1 MSRELVRFPIKN
13 SSSNSFIEGNLTIPD
28 NPIGIVVFAHGSGS
42 SKNSKRNQLVS
53 EKLNK
58 NNIATLLFD
67 LLSDEEQAFD
77 SQLENMISKMP
88 GVVLNKFNISLLTKR
103 LSMATDWILSN
114 PHTEK
119 LQVSY
124 FASSTGGAA
133 ALMAACRYS
142 RYNIVSIVIRSGR
155 TDLVENQFL
164 EQMVSPCL
172 FIVGSREKSLIK
184 ISKETMKK
192 MRNLKEKKHRII
204 EGASHL
210 FEEEGTMQ
218 SVAEVA
224 TQWVTRHFTSLINTN
239 SIGK

>member
-1 MSRELVRFPIKN
+1 MSGELVKFQINN
-13 SSSNSFIEGNLTIPD
+13 SNSNSFIEGNLAMPD

-77 SQLENMISKMP
+77 SQLEKMTSKIP
-88 GVVLNKFNISLLTKR
+88 GVVLNKFNLTLLTKR
-103 LSMATDWILSN
+103 LSMATDWVLSN
-114 PHTEK
+114 PHTGK
-119 LQVSY
+119 LQLSY

-133 ALMAACRYS
+133 ALMAACL
-142 RYNIVSIVIRSGR
+142 YNIVSIVMRSGR

-172 FIVGSREKSLIK
+172 FIVGSREKSIVK
-184 ISKETMKK
+184 INKETIKK
-192 MRNLKEKKHRII
+192 LKNSKEKKLSII

-210 FEEEGTMQ
+210 FEEEETIQ
-218 SVAEVA
+218 EAAEVA
-224 TQWVTRHFTSLINTN
+224 SEWLSRHFRFPCV
-239 SIGK
+239 

>member
-1 MSRELVRFPIKN
+1 LLGELVRFPINN
-13 SSSNSFIEGNLTIPD
+13 SNSNSFIEGNLVIPD

-77 SQLENMISKMP
+77 LQLEKMTSKIP
-88 GVVLNKFNISLLTKR
+88 GALLNKFNLSLVTKR
-103 LSMATDWILSN
+103 LSMATDWVLNN

-119 LQVSY
+119 LQLSY

-133 ALMAACRYS
+133 ALMVACL
-142 RYNIVSIVIRSGR
+142 YNIVSIVIRSGR
-155 TDLVENQFL
+155 TDLVANQFL
-164 EQMVSPCL
+164 DQIVSPCL
-172 FIVGSREKSLIK
+172 FVVGSREKSLVK
-184 ISKETMKK
+184 ISKETIKR
-192 MRNLKEKKHRII
+192 MRNSKEKKLNII

-218 SVAEVA
+218 AVTEVA
-224 TQWVTRHFTSLINTN
+224 AQWLTSHFMLYASRNNL
-239 SIGK
+239 GQ

>member
-1 MSRELVRFPIKN
+1 MLLGELVRFPIKN
-13 SSSNSFIEGNLTIPD
+13 SNSNSFIEGNLVIPA

-42 SKNSKRNQLVS
+42 SKSSKRNQLVS

-67 LLSDEEQAFD
+67 LLSDEEQEFD
-77 SQLENMISKMP
+77 TQLENLIYKIP
-88 GVVLNKFNISLLTKR
+88 GAVLNKFNVSLLTKR
-103 LSMATDWILSN
+103 LSMATDWVLSN

-119 LQVSY
+119 LQLSY

-133 ALMAACRYS
+133 ALMAAR

-164 EQMVSPCL
+164 EQIVSPCL
-172 FIVGSREKSLIK
+172 FVVGSGEKSVVK
-184 ISKETMKK
+184 ISKDTMKK
-192 MRNLKEKKHRII
+192 MRNSKEKKLSII

-218 SVAEVA
+218 AVAEVA
-224 TQWVTRHFTSLINTN
+224 TQWLTRHFTLRINTN
-239 SIGK
+239 SIDK

>member
-1 MSRELVRFPIKN
+1 MLQGELVRFPIKN
-13 SSSNSFIEGNLTIPD
+13 SNSNSFIEGNLVIPD

-58 NNIATLLFD
+58 NNIGTLLFD
-67 LLSDEEQAFD
+67 LLSDDEQAFD
-77 SQLENMISKMP
+77 SQVEKMTSKIP

-103 LSMATDWILSN
+103 LSMATDWVLSN
-114 PHTEK
+114 THTAK
-119 LQVSY
+119 LQLSY

-133 ALMAACRYS
+133 ALMAAC

-164 EQMVSPCL
+164 EQIVSSCL
-172 FIVGSREKSLIK
+172 FVVGSGEKSVVK
-184 ISKETMKK
+184 ISKDTMNK
-192 MRNLKEKKHRII
+192 MRNSNEKKLSII

-210 FEEEGTMQ
+210 FVEEGTMHD
-218 SVAEVA
+218 VAEIA
-224 TQWVTRHFTSLINTN
+224 TLWITRHFSLRINTN
-239 SIGK
+239 SIDK

>member
-1 MSRELVRFPIKN
+1 LLGELVRFPINN
-13 SSSNSFIEGNLTIPD
+13 SKSNSFIEGNLVIPD
-28 NPIGIVVFAHGSGS
+28 NPIGIVLFAHGSGS

-58 NNIATLLFD
+58 KNIATLLFD

-77 SQLENMISKMP
+77 SQIEKMTSKIP

-103 LSMATDWILSN
+103 LSMATEWVVSN

-119 LQVSY
+119 LQLGY

-133 ALMAACRYS
+133 ALMAACRYD
-142 RYNIVSIVIRSGR
+142 IVSIVTRSGR

-164 EQMVSPCL
+164 EQIVSPCL
-172 FIVGSREKSLIK
+172 FVVGSREKSLIK
-184 ISKETMKK
+184 ISKGIMKK
-192 MRNLKEKKHRII
+192 MRNSKEKKLNII

-218 SVAEVA
+218 EVAEIA
-224 TQWVTRHFTSLINTN
+224 TLWITRNFTLHIKTN
-239 SIGK
+239 SIGM

>member
-1 MSRELVRFPIKN
+1 MLGELVRFPIKN
-13 SSSNSFIEGNLTIPD
+13 SNSNSFIEGNLVIPD
-28 NPIGIVVFAHGSGS
+28 NAIGIVVFAHGSGS

-58 NNIATLLFD
+58 NNIATLLLD

-77 SQLENMISKMP
+77 SQIEKMTSKIP
-88 GVVLNKFNISLLTKR
+88 GAVLNKFNVSLLTKR
-103 LSMATDWILSN
+103 LSMATEWVMSN

-119 LQVSY
+119 LQLSY

-133 ALMAACRYS
+133 ALMAACRY
-142 RYNIVSIVIRSGR
+142 NLVSIVIRSGR

-164 EQMVSPCL
+164 EQIVSPCL
-172 FIVGSREKSLIK
+172 FVVGSGEKSVVK

-192 MRNLKEKKHRII
+192 MRNSKEKKLSII

-210 FEEEGTMQ
+210 FVEEGTMQ
-218 SVAEVA
+218 SVAEVT
-224 TQWVTRHFTSLINTN
+224 TQWLTRNFTLDVNTN
-239 SIGK
+239 SIDK

>member
-1 MSRELVRFPIKN
+1 MSGELVRFPIKN
-13 SSSNSFIEGNLTIPD
+13 SNSNSFIEGNLTIPD

-53 EKLNK
+53 KKLNK

-119 LQVSY
+119 LQISY

-133 ALMAACRYS
+133 ALMAAC

>member
-1 MSRELVRFPIKN
+1 MPVELVRFPINN
-13 SSSNSFIEGNLTIPD
+13 SNSNSFIEGNLSIPD

-53 EKLNK
+53 EKLNT
-58 NNIATLLFD
+58 NGIATLLFD

-77 SQLENMISKMP
+77 SQLEKMTSKIF
-88 GVVLNKFNISLLTKR
+88 GTVLNKFNISLLTKR
-103 LSMATDWILSN
+103 LSMATDWVLSN
-114 PHTEK
+114 PHTGK
-119 LQVSY
+119 LQLSY

-133 ALMAACRYS
+133 ALMAAC

-164 EQMVSPCL
+164 DQIMSPCL
-172 FIVGSREKSLIK
+172 LVVGSMEKSVVK

-192 MRNLKEKKHRII
+192 MRNSKEKKLSII

-218 SVAEVA
+218 AVAEIA
-224 TQWVTRHFTSLINTN
+224 TQWLTQHFTLRVNTN
-239 SIGK
+239 SMGK

>member
-1 MSRELVRFPIKN
+1 MSEELVKFQINN
-13 SSSNSFIEGNLTIPD
+13 SNSNSFIEGNLAIPD

-42 SKNSKRNQLVS
+42 GKNSKRNQLVS
-53 EKLNK
+53 KKLNK
-58 NNIATLLFD
+58 NNIGTLLFD

-77 SQLENMISKMP
+77 SQLEKMTSKIP
-88 GVVLNKFNISLLTKR
+88 GTVLNKFNISLLTKR
-103 LSMATDWILSN
+103 LSMATDWVLSN

-119 LQVSY
+119 LQLSY
-124 FASSTGGAA
+124 FASSTGGVA
-133 ALMAACRYS
+133 ALMAAC

-155 TDLVENQFL
+155 TDLVENQIL
-164 EQMVSPCL
+164 DQIVSPCL
-172 FIVGSREKSLIK
+172 LVVGSKEKTLVK

-192 MRNLKEKKHRII
+192 MRNSKEKKLTII

-218 SVAEVA
+218 AVAEVA
-224 TQWVTRHFTSLINTN
+224 TLWLTRHFTLGVNTS